1 MDEMN
6 QGAALAATNE
16 TAETAVGLAAEN
28 TLTDASPRHHL
39 GTHFELVAQ
48 EGEARSAR
56 LHTSH
61 GTVEMPVFMAVG
73 TRATVKAMTP
83 EELKGSNCQVVLGNT
98 YHLHLRPG
106 EKTIQKLGGLHK
118 FMNWNGPILT
128 DSGGFQVFSL
138 SQLRKMDER
147 GVEFRSHLDGTKYF
161 ISPEKS
167 MEIQMDLGSDIIMAF
182 DECLPYPATREQ
194 AIKSMELTHRW
205 LKRSKDAMTRKES
218 MLFGIVQGGLELD
231 LRLKSLEQI
240 TSVDL
245 PGYALGGLSVGEPIE
260 LMHQLVKQV
269 APHLPKHKPRYLM
282 GVGTPLDLILC
293 IDAGIDMF
301 DCVMPTR
308 TARNGTI
315 FTWQGK
321 VSIKRTEYREDPSPL
336 DPECDCYT
344 CRNYSKAYLRHLFLS
359 GEILSSRLNTIHNL
373 HFYFQLMDRSRAAI
387 REGRWAE
394 FRDFCLTRFV
404 SKRA

>member
-1 MDEMN
+1 MDQMTS
-6 QGAALAATNE
+6 AATDM
-16 TAETAVGLAAEN
+16 TADAIPAAE
-28 TLTDASPRHHL
+28 PVKYRHHE
-39 GTHFELVAQ
+39 GKHFELIAQ

-56 LHTSH
+56 LHTAH
-61 GTVEMPVFMAVG
+61 GSIETPVFMAVG

-83 EELKGSNCQVVLGNT
+83 EELKSSGCQVVLGNT

-106 EKTIQKLGGLHK
+106 EKTIAKMGGLHK
-118 FMNWNGPILT
+118 FMNWDKPILT

-138 SQLRKMDER
+138 AALRKMNEE
-147 GVEFRSHLDGTKYF
+147 GVEFRSHLDGTKSF

-182 DECLPYPATREQ
+182 DECLPYPATPEQ
-194 AIKSMELTHRW
+194 TVKSMDLTHRW
-205 LKRSKDAMTRKES
+205 LKRSKEAMTRKES

-260 LMHQLVKQV
+260 LMHKLVAQV
-269 APHLPKHKPRYLM
+269 APHLPKNKPRYLM
-282 GVGTPLDLILC
+282 GVGTPLDLILAV
-293 IDAGIDMF
+293 DAGIDMF

-315 FTWQGK
+315 FTWQGR
-321 VSIKRTEYREDPSPL
+321 VSIKRTEYKEDPNPL

-344 CRNYSKAYLRHLFLS
+344 CKNYSKAYLRHLFLS
-359 GEILSSRLNTIHNL
+359 GEILSSRLNSIHNL
-373 HFYFQLMDRSRAAI
+373 HFYFSLMAKAREAI
-387 REGRWAE
+387 REGRWAQ

-404 SKRA
+404 KQV